1 MIGFDLLLVFMRS
14 TSGYCLHK
22 RQRNEIQALCQIW
35 YFSLVSERWGGQYA
49 SGYPLE
55 HARVIGLKP
64 APFTYHRPT
73 SLDEAVRV
81 LAEVAEHD
89 GRVIAGGQSLAPMMA
104 FRVARPQHLVDINE
118 IESLDVLAVEGD
130 VLRIG
135 ARVRHARF
143 VPGAVAGATGELFAK
158 VMPNIAN
165 YSVRSRGTFCGS
177 LAHADPASEW
187 CALAAL
193 LDAEIVAR
201 SVRGERRIPVSA
213 YFDGAM
219 STTLAA
225 DEIVAEARLPMLA
238 EGTRTG
244 FYEFSRRKGDFAI
257 AMAIVAFSLQDGR
270 IANAR
275 VSIGGAEPF
284 ARRIRQAE
292 HALDG
297 AAANPATF
305 AAAADAA
312 AAAIDPMEDAATDA
326 AYRRD
331 IVRAVT
337 RRALEQAMQ

>member
-1 MIGFDLLLVFMRS
+1 M
-14 TSGYCLHK
+14 
-22 RQRNEIQALCQIW
+22 
-35 YFSLVSERWGGQYA
+35 
-49 SGYPLE
+49 
-55 HARVIGLKP
+55 KP
-64 APFTYHRPT
+64 APFTYHRPL
-73 SLDEAVRV
+73 SVDEAVRI
-81 LAEVAEHD
+81 LSDVAEHD
-89 GRVIAGGQSLAPMMA
+89 GRILAGGQSLAAMMA

-118 IESLDVLAVEGD
+118 IAALDVLSMEGG

-143 VPGAVAGATGELFAK
+143 TPGAIAGPTGELFAR

-193 LDAEIVAR
+193 LDADIIAR

-219 STTLAA
+219 STTLAP
-225 DEIVAEARLPMLA
+225 DEIVVEARITALR

-257 AMAIVAFSLQDGR
+257 AMAIVAFSVENSR
-270 IANAR
+270 ITSPR
-275 VSIGGAEPF
+275 VSIGGAEPYP
-284 ARRIRQAE
+284 RRISKAE
-292 HALDG
+292 AALEGAACSAATFD
-297 AAANPATF
+297 AAAN
-305 AAAADAA
+305 AA
-312 AAAIDPMEDAATDA
+312 AAAVDPMEDAMTDA

-331 IVRAVT
+331 VVRAAT